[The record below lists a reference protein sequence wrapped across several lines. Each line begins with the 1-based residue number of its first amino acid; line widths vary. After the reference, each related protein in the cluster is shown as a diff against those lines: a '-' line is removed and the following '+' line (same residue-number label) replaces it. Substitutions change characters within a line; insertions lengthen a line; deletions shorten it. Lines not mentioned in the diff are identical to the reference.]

1 MTKDNITPPNSSGVF
16 NKPIIGLTGGIGS
29 GKTAIANM
37 FAELGIELVDADII
51 AREVVAIGSPALS
64 AIEQYF
70 GDDVLLENGEL
81 NRAFLRQQIFS
92 NPVDKSWLNNL
103 LHPLIRATI
112 HHDLNAATS
121 AYVILVAPLL
131 FENQL
136 DTLCTRT
143 LLVDAP
149 EALQISRTSQ
159 RDNVPTT
166 QVEAIMA
173 AQMSRHDKQAK
184 ADDILDN
191 SKDLSFAQQQVIKL
205 HHAYQQLTQVAP

>member
-1 MTKDNITPPNSSGVF
+1 MSKQHNHSTLF
-16 NKPIIGLTGGIGS
+16 NKPVIGLTGGIGS

-37 FAELGIELVDADII
+37 FAERGVELVDADII
-51 AREVVAIGSPALS
+51 AREVVAIGSPALN
-64 AIEQYF
+64 AIHQYF

-92 NPVDKSWLNNL
+92 NSVDKSWLNNL
-103 LHPLIRATI
+103 LHPLIREKI
-112 HHDLNAATS
+112 LHDLNAATS

-149 EALQISRTSQ
+149 EELQISRTSS

-166 QVEAIMA
+166 QVEAIIA

-184 ADDILDN
+184 ATDSIDN
-191 SKDLSFAQQQVIKL
+191 SRDLAFAQQQVAQL
-205 HHAYQQLTQVAP
+205 HQQYLTLVRTKK